1 MSTVN
6 ANTVS
11 NVAVGKPKI
20 TGAVYR
26 APIGTALP
34 ADASA
39 ALNEAFLPMGYVSDA
54 GVVNSKARTVAEIK
68 AWGGDTVA
76 NPQTAKADTFKMV
89 FLESKNIQVLKAAH
103 GDANVSGALATGI
116 TIRENSA
123 ELDRCA
129 WVIDTVLG
137 DEIKRIVIADG
148 KPTEIGDVTY
158 KDDEAVAYDLTIT
171 AYPSNTLAGD
181 THREYLV
188 TA

>member
-1 MSTVN
+1 MASD
-6 ANTVS
+6 NTVS

-20 TGAVYR
+20 SGAVYR
-26 APIGTALP
+26 APLGTALP
-34 ADASA
+34 ADATT
-39 ALNEAFLPMGYVSDA
+39 ALNVAFQAMGYVSDA
-54 GVVNSKARTVAEIK
+54 GVVNSKARTTAEIK
-68 AWGGDTVA
+68 AWGGDTVL
-76 NPQTAKADTFKMV
+76 NPQTAKTDTFKMV
-89 FLESKNIQVLKAAH
+89 FIESKNLEVLKAAH
-103 GDANVSGALATGI
+103 GDGNVSGTLTAGV

-129 WVIDTVLG
+129 WVIETVLG

-148 KPTEIGDVTY
+148 KPTEVGDVTY

-171 AYPSNTLAGD
+171 AYPATTLEGD